1 MTRARALGIRR
12 MADEK
17 NGQAPFGDFDARLKR
32 AQESDPGRR
41 PEPEQQQLR
50 WGGGLQVGVELFA
63 GVLGGLLLGYGLD
76 TWLGTRPLFLIVF
89 FLLGAVAGMLN
100 AYRFLCRA
108 QREDS

>member
-1 MTRARALGIRR
+1 

-17 NGQAPFGDFDARLKR
+17 NGQAPFRDFDARLKR

-41 PEPEQQQLR
+41 PEPERQQLR
-50 WGGGLQVGVELFA
+50 WGGGLQVGIELFA

-100 AYRFLCRA
+100 AYRFLRRA